1 MISMEEIMQTRVKL
15 LCTTALAAAGLVL
28 GASAASAD
36 EALEKR
42 VKALEKSGG
51 MYVTRSK
58 KTMSLKVNGHVNRA
72 IVISDNGTTSGVHH
86 TTNSFSQTRVRWIG
100 TGKINKDL
108 TAMTYIEVG
117 QNNANSNAQDL
128 GDTGDAAADVWSNRF
143 AEIRLSSK
151 SMGTI
156 YLGQGATATDGISE
170 ADLSGTGIVSLNGL
184 GELISGSET
193 WQINGASA
201 GLGTVG
207 GKFNNLDGNGRQNR
221 LRYDTPKFGGMNL
234 SIDHANN
241 DEWGVALRYGAK
253 IGGMS
258 VAARIA
264 HTDQTNTGTNSSE
277 HGALSVLFPMGL
289 SLTAGFATQDSE
301 DSGTAN
307 DNEEWRYAKV
317 GYKFKGSSMG
327 QTRLFADFSQ
337 NEDTETAGED
347 SEYWSFGV
355 VQVVEPLGME
365 VYGVYR
371 VFSLDSTAAADP
383 DDITSIAGGLRISF

>member
-1 MISMEEIMQTRVKL
+1 
-15 LCTTALAAAGLVL
+15 
-28 GASAASAD
+28 
-36 EALEKR
+36 
-42 VKALEKSGG
+42 

-86 TTNSFSQTRVRWIG
+86 VNSSFSQTRVRWIG

-117 QNNANSNAQDL
+117 HNSANSSTQDL
-128 GDTGDAAADVWSNRF
+128 GDTGDGAADVWSNRF

-156 YLGQGATATDGISE
+156 YLGQGATATDGVSE
-170 ADLSGTGIVSLNGL
+170 ADLSGTGLVSLNGL
-184 GELISGSET
+184 GTLISGDET
-193 WQINGASA
+193 FQLNGAASNGA
-201 GLGTVG
+201 VDTH
-207 GKFNNLDGNGRQNR
+207 FSNFDGNGRQSR
-221 LRYDTPKFGGMNL
+221 LRYDTPKFGGMNV

-241 DEWGVALRYGAK
+241 DEWGVALRYAAK

-258 VAARIA
+258 VKAAIA
-264 HTDQTNTGTNSSE
+264 HTDQTNTGTVDFK
-277 HGALSVLFPMGL
+277 HGAVSVLFPMGL
-289 SLTAGFATQDSE
+289 SLTAGFASQDDE
-301 DSGTAN
+301 VGGAN

-327 QTRLFADFSQ
+327 QTRLFADISQ
-337 NEDTETAGED
+337 NEDRAAADQD
-347 SEYWSFGV
+347 SEYWSFGI
-355 VQVVEPLGME
+355 VQIVEPLGME

-371 VFSLDSTAAADP
+371 TFSLDVAGADP
-383 DDITSIAGGLRISF
+383 DDVTSIAGGLRISF

>member
-1 MISMEEIMQTRVKL
+1 MQTRVKL
-15 LCTTALAAAGLVL
+15 LCTTAIAAASLVL

-51 MYVTRSK
+51 MYVTRGK

-86 TTNSFSQTRVRWIG
+86 VTNSFSQTRVRWIG

-108 TAMTYIEVG
+108 SAMTYIEVG
-117 QNNANSNAQDL
+117 HNSANSNAQDL
-128 GDTGDAAADVWSNRF
+128 DETGDNNGTVWSNRF

-170 ADLSGTGIVSLNGL
+170 TDLSGTGIVSLNGA
-184 GELISGSET
+184 GGLISGDET

-201 GLGTVG
+201 GLGDVG
-207 GKFNNLDGNGRQNR
+207 DKFSSLDGNGRQSR

-234 SIDHANN
+234 SIDHGNN

-264 HTDQTNTGTNSSE
+264 HSDQTNTGTTDAL
-277 HGALSVLFPMGL
+277 HGSASILFPMGL
-289 SLTAGFATQDSE
+289 SLTAGFASQDDE
-301 DSGTAN
+301 DGGAN

-317 GYKFKGSSMG
+317 GYKFKGSDMG

-337 NEDTETAGED
+337 NEDRATAGED
-347 SEYWSFGV
+347 SEYFSFGV

-383 DDITSIAGGLRISF
+383 DDVTSLAGGLRISF

>member
-58 KTMSLKVNGHVNRA
+58 KTMKLVVNGHMNRA
-72 IVISDNGTTSGVHH
+72 IMVSDNGTTSGISHV
-86 TTNSFSQTRVRWIG
+86 TNSFSQTRVRWIG
-100 TGKINKDL
+100 TGKVNADL

-117 QNNANSNAQDL
+117 HSTQNSSGQNLGSDGDDANAVFA
-128 GDTGDAAADVWSNRF
+128 NRF
-143 AEIRLSSK
+143 AELRLSSK

-156 YLGQGATATDGISE
+156 YLGQGATATDGVSE
-170 ADLSGTGIVSLNGL
+170 ADLSGTGIISLNGA
-184 GELISGSET
+184 GNLIGGGET
-193 WQINGASA
+193 WQSNGAGA
-201 GLGTVG
+201 GLGTVAD
-207 GKFNNLDGNGRQNR
+207 KFNSLDGNGRQGR
-221 LRYDTPKFGGMNL
+221 LRWDTPKFSGMNV
-234 SIDHANN
+234 SIDHGNN

-258 VAARIA
+258 VKAAIA
-264 HTDQTNTGTNSSE
+264 HTDQTVNGGIDIL
-277 HGALSVLFPMGL
+277 HGSASILFPMGL
-289 SLTAGFATQDSE
+289 SLTVGAAEQDDE
-301 DSGTAN
+301 DGGAN
-307 DNEEWRYAKV
+307 DTEEWRYAKV

-337 NEDTETAGED
+337 NEDRATAGET
-347 SEYWSFGV
+347 SEYFGMGI
-355 VQVVEPLGME
+355 VQIVEPLGME
-365 VYGVYR
+365 VYGLYR
-371 VFSLDSTAAADP
+371 NFSLDSAAGADP
-383 DDITSIAGGLRISF
+383 DDISVLVGGVRVSF